1 MAHLVRAQAVLV
13 QGSEHEHEA
22 HWCDN
27 GTRQLQCRV
36 AGGKQVRPSR
46 VAGVPIGEGGWWG
59 GSGKITALRHVWQVG
74 AARRACWQVH
84 PRPRLHP
91 LCLPTSHPTL
101 DAKQALSVV
110 SQEPAAPPPPL
121 PASPLSRPVPL
132 SIEVAV
138 IRIRTLWAEGE
149 V

>member
-1 MAHLVRAQAVLV
+1 M
-13 QGSEHEHEA
+13 
-22 HWCDN
+22 
-27 GTRQLQCRV
+27 
-36 AGGKQVRPSR
+36 
-46 VAGVPIGEGGWWG
+46 
-59 GSGKITALRHVWQVG
+59 
-74 AARRACWQVH
+74 H

-110 SQEPAAPPPPL
+110 SQEPVAPLPL

-138 IRIRTLWAEGE
+138 IRMRTLWAEEE